1 MKYKPK
7 RVCLTHFGA
16 IKPTNKVIQ
25 QLIDGV
31 NFMRS
36 LAIDYA
42 AQDNANEKIENM
54 MMDHLLQQLQK
65 MGFTNQDFCKE
76 KLKVDVELNTQGL
89 IYWQQKIA
97 SG

>member
-1 MKYKPK
+1 MEYKPK

-25 QLIDGV
+25 QLIDGI
-31 NFMRS
+31 NFMS
-36 LAIDYA
+36 NLAIEYA
-42 AQDNANEKIENM
+42 AKDNANEKIENM
-54 MMDHLLQQLQK
+54 MMDHLLQELQK
-65 MGFTNQDFCKE
+65 MGFTNQDSCRE
-76 KLKVDVELNTQGL
+76 KLRVDVELNAQGL

>member
-1 MKYKPK
+1 M
-7 RVCLTHFGA
+7 CGA

-25 QLIDGV
+25 ELIDGI
-31 NFMRS
+31 NFMS
-36 LAIDYA
+36 NLAIEYA
-42 AQDNANEKIENM
+42 TQDNANEKIENM

-65 MGFTNQDFCKE
+65 MGFTDQDSCKE
-76 KLKVDVELNTQGL
+76 KLRVDVELNTQGL

>member
-16 IKPTNKVIQ
+16 IKPTNKVIE

-42 AQDNANEKIENM
+42 AQDHANEKIQNI
-54 MMDHLLQQLQK
+54 MMDYFLQQLQK
-65 MGFTNQDFCKE
+65 MGFTNQDSCKE
-76 KLKVDVELNTQGL
+76 KLRVDVELNTQGL

>member
-1 MKYKPK
+1 MS
-7 RVCLTHFGA
+7 
-16 IKPTNKVIQ
+16 N
-25 QLIDGV
+25 
-31 NFMRS
+31 
-36 LAIDYA
+36 LAIEYA

-65 MGFTNQDFCKE
+65 MGFTDQDSCKE
-76 KLKVDVELNTQGL
+76 KLRVDVELNTQGL